1 MYLRT
6 SNLRNYGF
14 SSIFSYQSQVFARSF
29 CNEKKRGDDADY
41 AIASLVDQYDRLLE
55 LAHSAAG
62 HGRGLF
68 LFGNLGDQGLG
79 REHQRGDRSRVLQR
93 RPRDLRRVDDSG
105 LDQVLELFRFGVE
118 AHGVAL
124 LGLDAFDD
132 HRAFVAGVLGD
143 LAQRLFESPLDDVDA
158 DLLVFV
164 LELEGVER
172 LRGADQRDAAAR
184 HDPLFD
190 RRARGVHGVLDA
202 SLLLFQLG
210 LGRGADLDHGDAS
223 DQLGQTLLQ
232 FLAVVIRSGL
242 FDLAAD
248 GGDAPLDV
256 SRLARALDDR
266 RVVLV
271 DGDLLGAAQVF
282 ELDVLKLDPQVF
294 ADHLAARQDGD
305 VFEHGFATIA
315 EARRLDGADL
325 QRAAQLVDD
334 QRRQSFPLDIFR
346 DDQQRLAQLGHLLEQ
361 RQQILHRADL
371 LLVKQNQR
379 VLERRLH
386 ALGVGHEIGRQ
397 IAAVELHTLDHFE
410 QRVQRLRLLDGD
422 DAVFADLLHRL
433 GDDPADGLIAVGR
446 DRADLGDGV
455 ALDRFGLLLN
465 SLDRPLDGFLDAA
478 FQSRRIS
485 PGGHGLDPLFENLAS
500 QNRRSGRAV
509 AGHVRGLRRHL
520 AHHLRAHVLERLFQ
534 LDLLGHGHAVLGDR
548 RRAEFLVDD
557 HVAPFGAER
566 DRDRVGQLIDAAQDR
581 LT

>member
-14 SSIFSYQSQVFARSF
+14 SSIFSYQSEAFARSF
-29 CNEKKRGDDADY
+29 CKEKKKGDDADY
-41 AIASLVDQYDRLLE
+41 AIASLVDQWDKLLE
-55 LAHSAAG
+55 LAHSAAR
-62 HGRGLF
+62 HGRGPL
-68 LFGNLGDQGLG
+68 LLGNLGDQGLG
-79 REHQRGDRSRVLQR
+79 CEHQRGDRSRVLQR
-93 RPRDLRRVDDSG
+93 RARHLRRVDDSG
-105 LDQVLELFRFGVE
+105 LDQVLELLRFGVE
-118 AHGVAL
+118 AHVVAL

-132 HRAFVAGVLGD
+132 HCAFVAGVLGD
-143 LAQRLFESPLDDVDA
+143 LAQRLLESALNDVDA
-158 DLLVFV
+158 DLLVLV
-164 LELEGVER
+164 LELEAVER

-202 SLLLFQLG
+202 SLLLFKLG

-223 DQLGQTLLQ
+223 DQLGQALLQ

-242 FDLAAD
+242 FDLSAD
-248 GGDAPLDV
+248 RGDAALDV
-256 SRLARALDDR
+256 SGLARALDDR
-266 RVVLV
+266 GVVLV
-271 DGDLLGAAQVF
+271 NGDLLGLAQVF
-282 ELDVLKLDPQVF
+282 ELDVLELDPQVF

-305 VFEHGFATIA
+305 VFEHSLAAVA
-315 EARRLDGADL
+315 EARRLDGAYL

-334 QRRQSFPLDIFR
+334 QRRQSFPLNIFR
-346 DDQQRLAQLGHLLEQ
+346 HDQQRLAKLGHLLEQ

-371 LLVKQNQR
+371 LLVEQDQR

-386 ALGVGHEIGRQ
+386 ALGIGYEIGRQ
-397 IAAVELHTLDHFE
+397 IAAVELHAFDHFE
-410 QRVQRLRLLDGD
+410 QRVQRFRLLDRD

-433 GDDPADGLIAVGR
+433 GDDPADGLVAVGR

-455 ALDRFGLLLN
+455 ALDRFGLLLDR
-465 SLDRPLDGFLDAA
+465 LDGPLDGLLDAA
-478 FQSRRIS
+478 LQ
-485 PGGHGLDPLFENLAS
+485 GHRVGAGSYSLDAFFENLAG
-500 QNRRSGRAV
+500 QNRRRSRPV